1 MHIERS
7 DHCAGRSEHGC
18 VAQLVRLRNHHVVHG
33 LRRVHIEALH
43 DSSDYRDLRGVYNLS
58 LLFLDVVIHQLS
70 QCLAHGGVL
79 SPHILVNGS
88 VCRHARMQH
97 GLVNERE
104 CQHKA
109 RCHVPGQTLLA
120 SQGWSSV
127 MCSRCL
133 LMAFGPL
140 PTSSF
145 AVPWA
150 TILLAD

>member
-1 MHIERS
+1 MKNFIIRTIT
-7 DHCAGRSEHGC
+7 GVLF
-18 VAQLVRLRNHHVVHG
+18 VAAIITCFLRA
-33 LRRVHIEALH
+33 EAMI
-43 DSSDYRDLRGVYNLS
+43 
-58 LLFLDVVIHQLS
+58 LLF
-70 QCLAHGGVL
+70 A
-79 SPHILVNGS
+79 LVTGLTIWEF
-88 VCRHARMQH
+88 A